1 MDKPSMQRHDFGA
14 GVTNGQRSIRAYPV
28 VSHIHHM

>member
-14 GVTNGQRSIRAYPV
+14 GVTNGQGSIDNEL
-28 VSHIHHM
+28 SLT